1 MQFLLVSDRVHVT
14 KLGSVDSTNAELH
27 RMIESGT
34 ATDLTV
40 VIAGEQT
47 AGRGRQGRSWQSK
60 PGAGIWTSILVDL
73 GDCPCPTWLSLI
85 AGLAITR
92 GVTAAGISENA
103 FSAPEL
109 KWPNDVIARDRK
121 LAGILTEGVS
131 GTSLYIVGMG
141 INVSTEPFPGAI
153 GLTELLAAT
162 DTPLVARAVFEAVVT
177 EFVALIDG
185 WRDAD
190 WDTEAIRAEYLSVCR
205 SIGVDLGITEPDGT
219 TWSGVGVG
227 LDDSGHLLVQE
238 SGTTLTRTV
247 IAADV
252 VHATIE
258 PCTQRNS

>member
-1 MQFLLVSDRVHVT
+1 MQFSLVSDRVHVT
-14 KLGSVDSTNAELH
+14 ELDSVDSTNAELH

-34 ATDLTV
+34 ATDFTV

-47 AGRGRQGRSWQSK
+47 AGRGRQGRAWQSK

-73 GDCPCPTWLSLI
+73 EDCPCPTWLSLI

-92 GVTAAGISENA
+92 GVRVAGISETE
-103 FSAPEL
+103 FSGAGL
-109 KWPNDVIARDRK
+109 KWPNDVIAQDRK
-121 LAGILTEGVS
+121 LAGILTEGVT

-141 INVSTEPFPGAI
+141 INVSAESFPGAI
-153 GLTELLAAT
+153 GVAELLT
-162 DTPLVARAVFEAVVT
+162 DVETTMVTRAVFEAVVT

-190 WDTEAIRAEYLSVCR
+190 WDTEAIRAEYLSACR
-205 SIGVDLGITEPDGT
+205 SIGADLGITEPDGT
-219 TWSGVGVG
+219 AWSGVGVG

-247 IAADV
+247 VAADV
-252 VHATIE
+252 VHATID
-258 PCTQRNS
+258 PCTQKNS